1 MLEYVR
7 QDRNIERLIVTRDPA
22 SIEQGKLHRGFVPP
36 AASRL
41 DGGRGDLEPGK
52 PGGAERTLESGD
64 DAPLSTAD
72 VDDTP
77 DGAID
82 DQLDATR
89 LLAGSQLTPGRV
101 GVVGVE
107 LGIVPVQRLGIG
119 AHSPVRSRPQVRK
132 TQSYHRAVTST
143 ARAQS
148 GRRPQ
153 EPLVSVLTPSFNQR
167 RWLVE
172 TLGSV
177 ARQTYP
183 HLEHVVV
190 DGGSTDGSVDVLR
203 AALPAGNWISEPDGG
218 QSEALNKA
226 FDRSRGEIIG
236 WLNSDDA
243 YLFDDAVESVVDYFQ
258 ANPDVDVVYG
268 HAALVSEAGSLLHVL
283 WMPRYNKSHLWQ
295 ENVIT
300 QPAVFIRRR
309 ALEDGFLDESFHYTM
324 DHELWLRLATKH
336 SFGRIDEVLAV
347 DRHQAQRKSYEWPKQ
362 ADEEVLRL
370 AEMYGIPRSVP
381 FRAAVRRIG
390 YRFRGAPTAF
400 RLRQERKAFDW
411 SLDSRARLLLRQ
423 LIVKRRFMATG
434 ATDPI

>member
-1 MLEYVR
+1 
-7 QDRNIERLIVTRDPA
+7 
-22 SIEQGKLHRGFVPP
+22 
-36 AASRL
+36 
-41 DGGRGDLEPGK
+41 
-52 PGGAERTLESGD
+52 
-64 DAPLSTAD
+64 
-72 VDDTP
+72 
-77 DGAID
+77 
-82 DQLDATR
+82 
-89 LLAGSQLTPGRV
+89 
-101 GVVGVE
+101 
-107 LGIVPVQRLGIG
+107 
-119 AHSPVRSRPQVRK
+119 
-132 TQSYHRAVTST
+132 VTS
-143 ARAQS
+143 AAGVQS
-148 GRRPQ
+148 GPTPQ

-177 ARQTYP
+177 ASQTYP
-183 HLEHVVV
+183 HLEHIVV

-203 AALPAGNWISEPDGG
+203 AALPPESWISEPDGG

-243 YLFDDAVESVVDYFQ
+243 YLFDDTIESVVDYFR

-268 HAALVSEAGSLLHVL
+268 HAALVSETGSLLHVM
-283 WMPRYNKSHLWQ
+283 WMPRYSKSRLWQ
-295 ENVIT
+295 ENVIA

-336 SFGRIDEVLAV
+336 SFGRIDDVLAI

-370 AEMYGIPRSVP
+370 VEMYGIPPTVP
-381 FRAAVRRIG
+381 LEARLRRTV
-390 YRFRGAPTAF
+390 YRLRGAPTAF

-411 SLDSRARLLLRQ
+411 RIDGRARLMLRQ
-423 LIVKRRFMATG
+423 LIVKRRFMATSEIS
-434 ATDPI
+434 PI